1 MVQLAVFT
9 AIEAIF
15 CFTPLGSL
23 PVGPGIVATLAHIP
37 ALIVAMTLGKKAA
50 LYMGGIMGIFS
61 LMVWTFM
68 PPNPLYAFC
77 FSPFMPNGNIWSLVI
92 CVVPRTIFPFIAA
105 IIFEQLIKV
114 FSKKR
119 NASKPK
125 VVAAGAISAV
135 ISSLIH
141 SILVLGGIYIAFGG
155 NAEISQSIIEQAGAN
170 ADIGISA
177 DLITFLIAWGWFNSI
192 CEAIVAGIVC
202 GACVVPLRKVTRS
215 QN

>member
-23 PVGPGIVATLAHIP
+23 PLGPGIVATLAHIP

-61 LMVWTFM
+61 LIVWTFM

-105 IIFEQLIKV
+105 IIFELLLKA
-114 FSKKR
+114 FAKKGS
-119 NASKPK
+119 ASKPK
-125 VVAAGAISAV
+125 VIAAGVVSAV

-141 SILVLGGIYIAFGG
+141 SVLVLGGIYIIFGG
-155 NAEISQSIIEQAGAN
+155 NAEISQNIIEQAGAG
-170 ADIGISA
+170 ADIGISS
-177 DLITFLIAWGWFNSI
+177 DFVTFLVAWGWLNSI
-192 CEAIVAGIVC
+192 CEAVVAGIAC
-202 GACVVPLRKVTRS
+202 GACVLPLRKVAKTQS
-215 QN
+215 